1 MELLAVRLLEDLVNL
16 LKLQWRKV
24 VGAVLYYYLSFG
36 VAAVV
41 FLVSIYLTLPILR
54 DAGMPGGS
62 NIPYNISIG
71 GNVHWSFSLHWTLP
85 LLGASL
91 ASFGIA
97 LSKRIEFRLLQV
109 GHDAVLSSAEGLL
122 FDIDL
127 RPRERRRLEQIAQA
141 TGMALRQLALFGL
154 QALKILFTAA
164 LLLLL
169 EPIIL
174 AVTAI
179 VAVVLSFVFR
189 GAIWPKKNAAES
201 QTNMRIT
208 INHRLSLSD
217 SQRVFSSLMPLTALL
232 VLAGSRLTELFSF
245 DLADF
250 LFLCMLV
257 SVLGNAL
264 GSLFQSVLR
273 LTRRSTL
280 QQQALLALCGE
291 ESEKV
296 YSLLMGE
303 QPSDAQD
310 I

>member
-1 MELLAVRLLEDLVNL
+1 MRLLEDAVNL
-16 LKLQWRKV
+16 LKLQPRRV
-24 VGAVLYYYLSFG
+24 VGAVLYYYLAYG
-36 VAAVV
+36 GAAVL
-41 FLVSIYLTLPILR
+41 FLVSVYLTLPILR
-54 DAGMPGGS
+54 DAVLPGGS
-62 NIPYNISIG
+62 SISYSISVG
-71 GNVHWSFSLHWTLP
+71 GKTYWSFSLHWTLP

-97 LSKRIEFRLLQV
+97 LSKRIEYRLLQV

-154 QALKILFTAA
+154 QALKMLFTAA

-179 VAVVLSFVFR
+179 VAMVLSFVFR

-201 QTNMRIT
+201 QTNMRII
-208 INHRLSLSD
+208 INHRLRLSD

-273 LTRRSTL
+273 LKRRSTL

-291 ESEKV
+291 EREKV

-303 QPSDAQD
+303 QPSEAQD